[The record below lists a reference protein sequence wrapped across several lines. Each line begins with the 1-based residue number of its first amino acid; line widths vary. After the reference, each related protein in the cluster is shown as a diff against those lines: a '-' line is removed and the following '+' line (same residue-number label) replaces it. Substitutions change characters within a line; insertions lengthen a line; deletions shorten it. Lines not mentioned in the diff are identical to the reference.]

1 MAPILKVNVKLPK
14 PQTLRQRLDRDCGV
28 PVFGK
33 LVGVTYEEVLS
44 ELPSAHLGI
53 TVDEWVRWLENKG
66 LNPLK
71 RMGCLT
77 DILPC
82 AHLVAMI
89 DHRDYCHW
97 VYRDIDGDVLIQLRG
112 SQ

>member
-53 TVDEWVRWLENKG
+53 TVWMNGCVGSKTRDSTL
-66 LNPLK
+66 LN
-71 RMGCLT
+71 G
-77 DILPC
+77 
-82 AHLVAMI
+82 
-89 DHRDYCHW
+89 W
-97 VYRDIDGDVLIQLRG
+97 DV
-112 SQ
+112 